1 MTGRGR
7 HGARPGT
14 EAPAQSR
21 SARAEAL
28 LAGPEPRVLPRAEAI
43 AEARAAV
50 RQSKERRAA
59 RGQQPSRASSDGSWE
74 LPDDRNG
81 RWPGVGPAARIGGAP
96 QRPDGSERTQS
107 VRELAGSDWAPSGRT
122 RHGPSGPRRA
132 GRSRTGQSRAGQ
144 SWAGASRAGRSVSGP
159 GTRVR
164 GSTTARR
171 RGGAGRGPGTGSTA
185 GRGTTGPGTG
195 KRKPIGSRRNTAR
208 RGPETGRDGVGPG
221 PSGRSPAA
229 GRLVAVRRGTSGR
242 SRARRSTAGADPNGR
257 PRSGSRQGRARRGLS
272 VGCRA
277 GWGAAMALS
286 VSGRSRVRRCRGPVG
301 CGPSGERPAG
311 RGMTVVLSARGRSPD
326 GS

>member
-1 MTGRGR
+1 MAPGRAPKHPRSPGPHERRRSSRARSPGSCRGPRPSRRPARRCGRARSAARRGVSSRRGRPPTDRGNCRTIGTEGGRASARRHESVAPRSVRTAVNVRRASGSWPGPTGR
-7 HGARPGT
+7 
-14 EAPAQSR
+14 
-21 SARAEAL
+21 
-28 LAGPEPRVLPRAEAI
+28 
-43 AEARAAV
+43 
-50 RQSKERRAA
+50 RR
-59 RGQQPSRASSDGSWE
+59 
-74 LPDDRNG
+74 
-81 RWPGVGPAARIGGAP
+81 
-96 QRPDGSERTQS
+96 
-107 VRELAGSDWAPSGRT
+107 GRT

-257 PRSGSRQGRARRGLS
+257 PRSGSRQRRARRGLS
-272 VGCRA
+272 VGCRV
-277 GWGAAMALS
+277 GWGAAMVLS